1 MVVERGA
8 CNNQNHKDADQRSV
22 YTNARY
28 ENPPMIAPAN
38 IIAPDDI
45 L

>member
-1 MVVERGA
+1 MVVNRGV

-22 YTNARY
+22 YTN
-28 ENPPMIAPAN
+28 PPDESSAVSRADD

>member
-1 MVVERGA
+1 MVVKRGA
-8 CNNQNHKDADQRSV
+8 CKNQKREDADQRSV
-22 YTNARY
+22 YTN
-28 ENPPMIAPAN
+28 PPDESSAVSRADD